1 MKQLNDNV
9 LKGMILRVILSGK
22 HYSRDIYNNIDYSD
36 KQSFYSEMNNLKRRG
51 YVSKKGDK
59 KPFHYVLTKKGRIH
73 AKDPFIIQRNKE
85 KYIEDILMNDDRFR
99 AEVERIANK
108 MSSHTHSV
116 DRLEGQP
123 EFFESGAETVPE
135 EQVTEQNQEIE
146 ELKKKNEELKK
157 QLKENLE
164 IIIYLRN
171 ENRALKNPQSQTTK
185 TTKTKLQIDKERR
198 IKERKKLFNY
208 YNNGGYNLDHQ
219 FFKCW
224 KNNYP
229 YRMKKFGLFG
239 KGSVEIISKSN
250 QEHGRG
256 HVAEMLNPNQ
266 IHAARFHVIKATNKG
281 ITVIGRG
288 MGKPKLMT
296 W

>member
-9 LKGMILRVILSGK
+9 LKGMILRVILNGN
-22 HYSRDIYNNIDYSD
+22 HYSRDIYNHIDYGD

-85 KYIEDILMNDDRFR
+85 KYIEDVLMNDDRFR

-116 DRLEGQP
+116 DHAEGQP
-123 EFFESGAETVPE
+123 EFFESGTDIIPE
-135 EQVTEQNQEIE
+135 EKTPEQCSKCE
-146 ELKKKNEELKK
+146 ELKNKNEELKK

-164 IIIYLRN
+164 LIVYLRN
-171 ENRALKNPQSQTTK
+171 ENKALKNPVKTK
-185 TTKTKLQIDKERR
+185 TIKKDFQIKKERR
-198 IKERKKLFNY
+198 IKERKRLFNY
-208 YNNGGYNLDHQ
+208 YNKGGYNLDYE
-219 FFKCW
+219 FFKHW
-224 KNNYP
+224 KDNYP
-229 YRMKKFGLFG
+229 YRMKRFGLFK

-250 QEHGRG
+250 MEHDRG
-256 HVAEMLNPNQ
+256 HVAEMLNPYQ
-266 IHAARFHVIKATNKG
+266 INDARFHITKITNKG
-281 ITVIGRG
+281 IIVRGYG
-288 MGKPKLMT
+288 MGKEKLMT